1 MDCSAG
7 RPPARLAISWLTV
20 FVVGTDLFA
29 VSPLLP
35 SIAAA
40 YRVSSALAGLCV
52 TLFSL
57 AYVIG
62 APLLGHIADKIGRR
76 GILIGCLAAFA
87 AGNFATG
94 LACNFFWL
102 LLARLVAG
110 AAAAGVSP
118 SVYALVAAIAPADRR
133 ATWLSRVVSG
143 LLLSLTVGAPIA
155 ALAGAAF
162 GWPRVFAGLALAS
175 LALVFANRVVWP
187 VERPAEPAMASAPP
201 ASAGRVAARL
211 APMVAWSTAV
221 YGMYTYL
228 GTGLTAAGFPPAD
241 IARVVTAYGAGATGG
256 LLLGGLLA
264 DRLGTKITAG
274 ISLAGL
280 FVCLLS
286 LRLAIRPGLLAD
298 AALGLTSAVAQLFFP
313 AQQAGLV
320 NDFPSRRA
328 AVLAWNNSVLFL
340 GISLGSLFGGQA
352 MALGGFNADL
362 TGSAVAALIGWA
374 IHHLVV
380 PSPARAR
387 GGTAGSSI
395 RRQLRPP
402 PPRRGQPGG

>member
-1 MDCSAG
+1 MGRTAW
-7 RPPARLAISWLTV
+7 RPPVRLAVGWLTA

-35 SIAAA
+35 LIAAD
-40 YRVSSALAGLCV
+40 YRVSPALAGLCV
-52 TLFSL
+52 TGFAL
-57 AYVIG
+57 AYVIA

-76 GILIGCLAAFA
+76 RMLIGCLAAFA
-87 AGNFATG
+87 AANFATG
-94 LACNFFWL
+94 LAPNLVWL
-102 LLARLVAG
+102 LISRLVAG

-155 ALAGAAF
+155 AVVGAAF
-162 GWPRVFAGLALAS
+162 GWSSVFAGLALAS
-175 LALVFANRVVWP
+175 LALVFASRAVWQ
-187 VERPAEPAMASAPP
+187 EEHSTAPAAAPSLP
-201 ASAGRVAARL
+201 SVGLIAGRL
-211 APMVAWSTAV
+211 APMVAWSTAL

-228 GTGLTAAGFPPAD
+228 GTGLTAAGFPAAE
-241 IARVVTAYGAGATGG
+241 IARAVAVYGAGAIGG
-256 LLLGGLLA
+256 LLLGGRMA

-280 FVCLLS
+280 FICLLL
-286 LRLAIRPGLLAD
+286 LRFAIDAGILAE

-313 AQQAGLV
+313 AQQAGLI

-328 AVLAWNNSVLFL
+328 AVLAWNNSILFL

-352 MALGGFNADL
+352 VAKGGFEADL
-362 TGSAVAALIGWA
+362 TGSAVIALIGWA
-374 IHHLVV
+374 INHSVV
-380 PSPARAR
+380 ASPRAQR
-387 GGTAGSSI
+387 VVG
-395 RRQLRPP
+395 
-402 PPRRGQPGG
+402 